1 MNRFTPPR
9 QKGGAKRG
17 KSMKNQPLN
26 KQGGDPY
33 GLATFPCYQWVN
45 NTTPTK
51 RALFTKEDNFN
62 HPDFFASLK
71 INPVMFV
78 IQSLAV
84 AAFMLGLFAA
94 VIIAAALMGVL

>member
-1 MNRFTPPR
+1 M
-9 QKGGAKRG
+9 KEEGGTKAPVRH
-17 KSMKNQPLN
+17 PL
-26 KQGGDPY
+26 
-33 GLATFPCYQWVN
+33 
-45 NTTPTK
+45 
-51 RALFTKEDNFN
+51 NFN

-78 IQSLAV
+78 IQSLCV